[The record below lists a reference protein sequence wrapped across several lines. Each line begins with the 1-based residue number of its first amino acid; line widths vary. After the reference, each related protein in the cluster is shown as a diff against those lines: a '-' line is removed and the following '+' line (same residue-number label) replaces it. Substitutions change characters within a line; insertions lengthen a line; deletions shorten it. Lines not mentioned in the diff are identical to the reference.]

1 MGWLGGGPLL
11 ESIMTQ
17 ESIEALVDRLQVTGL
32 VTAVDQELEVPALAV
47 GIVEQL
53 KEWSKNRHV
62 YDHLVNL
69 ETKVANQGR

>member
-1 MGWLGGGPLL
+1 MSWLVGWPLLL

-17 ESIEALVDRLQVTGL
+17 ESIEALVDRIQVTGL

-53 KEWSKNRHV
+53 KE
-62 YDHLVNL
+62 
-69 ETKVANQGR
+69 